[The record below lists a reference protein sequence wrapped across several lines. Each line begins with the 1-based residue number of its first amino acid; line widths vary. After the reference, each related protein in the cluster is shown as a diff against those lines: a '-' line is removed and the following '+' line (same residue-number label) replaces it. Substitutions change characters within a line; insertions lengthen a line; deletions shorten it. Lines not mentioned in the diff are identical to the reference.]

1 MIRPFS
7 ESCEQN
13 KQVIYETIKP
23 YLQGRV
29 LEIASGTGQH
39 ALHFSELCEQLCWQT
54 SDLEQNLPG
63 IKAWLAGGEPQR
75 LPPPILLDVEGDWPD
90 QKYNLVFTANS
101 FHIMSQAAVVAFFA
115 GVSKCLETG
124 GHLIVYGPFNYAGDY
139 TSASNERFD
148 YWLKHRDSQSG
159 IRDFEWL
166 QELAAD
172 AGLELQDDVAMPHNN
187 RTLIWIKR
195 T

>member
-13 KQVIYETIKP
+13 KHVIYDVIKP
-23 YLQGRV
+23 YLQGSV

-39 ALHFSELCEQLCWQT
+39 AVHFSSLSEQVCWQT

-63 IKAWLAGGEPQR
+63 IKAWLAGAEPER
-75 LPPPILLDVEGDWPD
+75 LPEPIALDVEGEWPE
-90 QKYNLVFTANS
+90 QQYNLVFTANS
-101 FHIMSQAAVVAFFA
+101 FHIVPQAAVTACFD
-115 GVSKCLETG
+115 GVSKCLEAG
-124 GHLIVYGPFNYAGDY
+124 GYFIVYGPFNYAGEY

-148 YWLKHRDSQSG
+148 YWLRQRDPLSG
-159 IRDFEWL
+159 IRDFDWL
-166 QELAAD
+166 QELAGEAE
-172 AGLELQDDVAMPHNN
+172 LELQDDVEMPHNN
-187 RTLIWIKR
+187 RTLVWKKR